1 MVFSSPAFLF
11 AFLPV
16 TFLIYRIIPGRGKA
30 SNTAKNALLTLLSLV
45 FYAFGEPV
53 YVLLLL
59 ASVVVNYLCGL
70 LLQRKGRAWQKTVL
84 AGTVA
89 VNLGLLCVFKY
100 AGFAVA
106 TLNSL
111 GISLPVPEIA
121 LPVGISFFTFQ
132 GLSYVIDCYRDR
144 TLISRSLLKLA
155 LYISFFPQL
164 IAGPIVKYHD
174 VSLQIDSRETNPTL
188 TAQGIRRFIVG
199 LSKKLLI
206 ANTVGRMAD
215 LAFGAGSALDIRSAW
230 LGALC
235 YCLQIYFDF
244 SGYSDM
250 AIGLGKM
257 FGFSFQE
264 NFNYPFASGSIQEF
278 WRRWHISLSTWFRDY
293 LYIPLGGNRKGKA
306 RTQLNKCLVFF
317 CTGLWHGAS
326 WNFVLWGLWH
336 GAFIILEGLL
346 PPPGKLR
353 RTLWRPLTLL
363 VVLLG
368 FVLFRA
374 ETLAQAG
381 DIFINMA
388 AGFHF
393 TLEGAS
399 LLRAMLT
406 PMNLLAVTAGCVFS
420 LPLLPRIKAL
430 AEDENT
436 GAAVLHVGSYVCAV
450 VLFILCVMHLSGA
463 EFDPFIY
470 FRF

>member
-11 AFLPV
+11 AFLPAA
-16 TFLIYRIIPGRGKA
+16 FLLYRLIPGSGKA
-30 SNTAKNALLTLLSLV
+30 SITAKNALLTLLSLI

-59 ASVVVNYLCGL
+59 ASVAVNYLCGL
-70 LLQRKGRAWQKTVL
+70 LLLREGHEKAVL
-84 AGTVA
+84 AGTLI

-100 AGFAVA
+100 AGFAAA
-106 TLNSL
+106 TLNGL
-111 GISLPVPEIA
+111 GLSLPVPEIA

-132 GLSYVIDCYRDR
+132 GLSYVIDCYRDK
-144 TLISRSLLKLA
+144 TLISKSLLKLA

-174 VSLQIDSRETNPTL
+174 VSLQIDSRKTDPAL
-188 TAQGIRRFIVG
+188 TAQGIRRFIAG

-257 FGFSFQE
+257 FGFHFQE
-264 NFNYPFASGSIQEF
+264 NFNYPFISSSIREF

-293 LYIPLGGNRKGKA
+293 LYIPLGGNRKGKL
-306 RTQLNKCLVFF
+306 RTQLNKCIVFF

-346 PPPGKLR
+346 PPPGKVR
-353 RTLWRPLTLL
+353 RVLWRPLTLL

-374 ETLAQAG
+374 ETLSQAG
-381 DIFINMA
+381 DIFVNMA

-393 TLEGAS
+393 SIEGAS
-399 LLRAMLT
+399 LMRAMLT
-406 PMNLLAVTAGCVFS
+406 PMNLLALIAGCVFS
-420 LPLLPRIKAL
+420 LPVLPKVREL
-430 AEDENT
+430 AAGESA
-436 GAAVLHVGSYVCAV
+436 GAAALRAGSYICAGA
-450 VLFILCVMHLSGA
+450 LFVLCVLHLSGA

>member
-16 TFLIYRIIPGRGKA
+16 TFLLYRLIPGQGRG
-30 SNTAKNALLTLLSLV
+30 SVTAKNALLAVLSLV

-59 ASVVVNYLCGL
+59 ASVVVNYLSGL
-70 LLQRKGRAWQKTVL
+70 LLAPGRKGRRAVV
-84 AGTVA
+84 AGSTA

-100 AGFAVA
+100 ADFAVGA
-106 TLNSL
+106 LNGL
-111 GISLPVPEIA
+111 GLSLPLPGIA

-132 GLSYVIDCYRDR
+132 GLSYVVDCYRDPS
-144 TLISRSLLKLA
+144 LASKSLLKLT

-174 VSLQIDSRETNPTL
+174 VSQQIDSRETSPGL
-188 TAQGIRRFIVG
+188 TADGVRRFILG

-206 ANTVGRMAD
+206 ANTVGHMAD
-215 LAFGAGSALDIRSAW
+215 LVFGAAPAQLDVRSAW

-250 AIGLGKM
+250 AIGLGRM
-257 FGFSFQE
+257 FGFQFQE
-264 NFNYPFASGSIQEF
+264 NFNYPFASGSIKEF
-278 WRRWHISLSTWFRDY
+278 WRRWHISLSSWFRDY
-293 LYIPLGGNRKGKA
+293 LYIPLGGNRRGKA
-306 RTQLNKCLVFF
+306 RTQWNKCLVFF

-326 WNFVLWGLWH
+326 WSFVLWGLWH
-336 GAFIILEGLL
+336 GAFIILEDLL
-346 PPPGKLR
+346 PPPGRVR
-353 RTLWRPLTLL
+353 RVLWRPATLL
-363 VVLLG
+363 AVLLG

-374 ETLAQAG
+374 ETLAGAG
-381 DIFINMA
+381 LIYQNML
-388 AGFHF
+388 AGFRF
-393 TLEGAS
+393 TLQGES
-399 LLRAMLT
+399 LLRSLLT
-406 PMNLLAVTAGCVFS
+406 PLNLWALGAGCVFS
-420 LPLLPRIKAL
+420 LPILPRIKAL
-430 AEDENT
+430 AQGEGGLALT
-436 GAAVLHVGSYVCAV
+436 MRGLSYVWAGALFAV
-450 VLFILCVMHLSGA
+450 CVLHLSGA